1 MLRELGVD
9 PAVSAAVFVTT
20 FTDVFGFLIL
30 LGTAALLIAWLG

>member
-1 MLRELGVD
+1 MLRKKGVD

-20 FTDVFGFLIL
+20 FTDVFGFLIF